1 MKIAVNARWLLP
13 NKLEGTGIYTLRM
26 LEQIIPTFPQHEFH
40 LLLDRGIATDQF
52 SLDFPNVH
60 FHVVA
65 PQARHPLL
73 WTLWND
79 FSVPR
84 ALKKLHIDLYW
95 SPDGLPAKTKTRQW
109 LTIHDLNF
117 EHHPEWVP
125 KNVATYYRRQIRKGA
140 AQAQRIFTVSQWS
153 AEDIA
158 STYTIPAE
166 KIALTYNA
174 PQQRMEAGQMNTEDP
189 YFCAVGALTP
199 RKNLRTLLLAFDRWV
214 AKNPTAVHRL
224 KIAGAAHF
232 KDPAFETVRN
242 SLKHA
247 DRIDWLGRLSGRALE
262 ALYGGSTAYCMPSA
276 MEGFGI
282 PLVEAMQC
290 GTAVIASKNSALTE
304 VVGTAGLLVS
314 TYDVEAWSAALQQI
328 TTENSIWRERALQ
341 RGDFFNWEQSAA
353 AFIEALQE

>member
-1 MKIAVNARWLLP
+1 M
-13 NKLEGTGIYTLRM
+13 
-26 LEQIIPTFPQHEFH
+26 
-40 LLLDRGIATDQF
+40 
-52 SLDFPNVH
+52 
-60 FHVVA
+60 
-65 PQARHPLL
+65 
-73 WTLWND
+73 
-79 FSVPR
+79 
-84 ALKKLHIDLYW
+84 YW
-95 SPDGLPAKTKTRQW
+95 SPDGLPAKTTIPQW

-125 KNVATYYRRQIRKGA
+125 KNVATYYRKQIRKGA
-140 AQAQRIFTVSQWS
+140 AQAQQIFTVSQWS

-158 STYTIPAE
+158 NTYGIPPE

-174 PQQRMEAGQMNTEDP
+174 PQQQMKPGQMETEVP

-199 RKNLRTLLLAFDRWV
+199 RKNLRTLLLAFDHWV
-214 AKNPTAVHRL
+214 AKHPTATHRL

-232 KDPAFETVRN
+232 KDPAFEAVRN

-247 DRIDWLGRLSGRALE
+247 DRIDWLGRLSGPALE

-328 TTENSIWRERALQ
+328 TTENSIWRERALK